1 LRQGTWDFSRGS
13 TGELDLP
20 SYCERILGIPFE
32 SVQENQA
39 ISGVE
44 KELGVL
50 SNCTGNGGV
59 LLEFQGE
66 TGLLLRYEGKVGT
79 SLGSKGGIRPHFKMK
94 WVTWGSSRVVAGSFG
109 FLSTCD
115 RALREPLMMTQG
127 SQDSFRVVRGST
139 GLLSSHCRGIWPHLQ
154 LTRVSHGVSRVAVG
168 FLGFLSICDSDL
180 RETLVLT

>member
-1 LRQGTWDFSRGS
+1 MRQGTWDFSRGS

-66 TGLLLRYEGKVGT
+66 TGLPLICDRNVGIPLKMKQGNGISSRDEEGKPGHFFSCGGKLGLPLEWTGT
-79 SLGSKGGIRPHFKMK
+79 S
-94 WVTWGSSRVVAGSFG
+94 GSFQMVA
-109 FLSTCD
+109 
-115 RALREPLMMTQG
+115 RPLEC
-127 SQDSFRVVRGST
+127 
-139 GLLSSHCRGIWPHLQ
+139 LSSFKVRQASP
-154 LTRVSHGVSRVAVG
+154 
-168 FLGFLSICDSDL
+168 
-180 RETLVLT
+180 